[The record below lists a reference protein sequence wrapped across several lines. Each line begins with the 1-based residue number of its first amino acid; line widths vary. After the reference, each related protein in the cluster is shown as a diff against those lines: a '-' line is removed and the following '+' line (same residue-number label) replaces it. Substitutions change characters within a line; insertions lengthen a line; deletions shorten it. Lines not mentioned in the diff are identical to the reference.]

1 MFSGT
6 SAAGYDPPAVVGSN
20 APKGEFWLNPLAQ
33 VGFNPLAGLESEPP
47 TWAGFNLPF
56 GLGSD
61 PSEWAGLDPIAEA
74 VINSLMGGI

>member
-33 VGFNPLAGLESEPP
+33 VGFNPLAGLES
-47 TWAGFNLPF
+47 WAGFNLPF
-56 GLGSD
+56 GSGSD

-74 VINSLMGGI
+74 GINSLTSGI